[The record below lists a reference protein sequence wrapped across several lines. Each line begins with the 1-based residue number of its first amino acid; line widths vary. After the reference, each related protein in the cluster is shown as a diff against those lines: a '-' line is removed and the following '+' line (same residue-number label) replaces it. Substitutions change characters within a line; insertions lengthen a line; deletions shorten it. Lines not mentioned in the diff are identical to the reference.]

1 MATFHCEE
9 TAVSQKR
16 NSTLHKE
23 RVFLP
28 PLPAVGHRR
37 GLSCKTLCG
46 FGGPHLLLEK
56 HLTGPLLQR
65 PQHCTWARSPTSL
78 PIKEQVKPPHSCL
91 GTFRRQPSFPPS
103 DCLLLIP
110 LLCYLFS
117 GTFQVANVY
126 LAAISHVSQQ
136 N

>member
-1 MATFHCEE
+1 MVSWLLFTVKKRAI
-9 TAVSQKR
+9 SQKR

-46 FGGPHLLLEK
+46 FWGPHLLLDK
-56 HLTGPLLQR
+56 HLAGPLLQR

-78 PIKEQVKPPHSCL
+78 PIEEQVKSPHSCL
-91 GTFRRQPSFPPS
+91 GTLRWQPSFPLS
-103 DCLLLIP
+103 DCLLLTP

-117 GTFQVANVY
+117 GTFEVANVY
-126 LAAISHVSQQ
+126 LVAISHVS
-136 N
+136 